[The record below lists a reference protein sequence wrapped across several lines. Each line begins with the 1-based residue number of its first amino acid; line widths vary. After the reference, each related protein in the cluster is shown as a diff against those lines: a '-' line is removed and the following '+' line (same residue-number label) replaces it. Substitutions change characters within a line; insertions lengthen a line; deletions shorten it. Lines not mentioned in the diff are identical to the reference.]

1 MKRLVS
7 ILLCAAMILALCACG
22 VNLPATSVTGT
33 QSTEEEAPAASE
45 NKDTVTQPAMAP
57 AATAEPAEE
66 IRETQN
72 VDESEGKVVFYNP
85 DERIDAALQALA
97 ESYTAETGTKVT
109 VITLGE
115 EYDDELSSAFDSAE
129 APTIFGADKNNLSK
143 WKISCMDLTDTRAAE
158 VSAASDLN
166 VIEDDKLL
174 ALAYDYECFGI
185 GVNVKALESTGHY
198 MDEISNY
205 ASFTTLVSKVQQ
217 HYYNTK
223 TAAAFAEP
231 ALSGDMWR
239 YTCYMMNPA
248 IFYECLESGITEQ
261 PAYLR
266 ADFIDNTRAFYEMW
280 YSNTP
285 SARWYLDGV
294 SMSVPKDNFSTGKAV
309 FYPCGSWELSTF
321 VNDYGAK
328 AENFTM
334 IPLYMGIRGEDE
346 YGCCAGRAKYW
357 CLNREVSDN
366 DIEAS
371 LDFIAY
377 IAGNA
382 DELAKI
388 AAMPFDGVVCENQF
402 LAASNSYLAKGLKHV
417 EFTNDYIPGIEWE
430 NEVFYWL
437 IKYTTGYGDW
447 VQMTDAFILG
457 WPDAYAL
464 QHKY

>member
-1 MKRLVS
+1 MKRVIS
-7 ILLCAAMILALCACG
+7 ILLCLAMIMALCACG
-22 VNLPATSVTGT
+22 INLPIDSISDVLNKEQKAP
-33 QSTEEEAPAASE
+33 EAAETAMPEAV
-45 NKDTVTQPAMAP
+45 DTAVAEIAE
-57 AATAEPAEE
+57 EPAET
-66 IRETQN
+66 IRETQTK
-72 VDESEGKVVFYNP
+72 DTSAGKVVFYNP
-85 DERIDAALQALA
+85 DERIDAELKALA
-97 ESYTAETGTKVT
+97 EAFTKETGTKVT
-109 VITLGE
+109 VITLGDN
-115 EYDDELSSAFDSAE
+115 YADGLTAAFDSAE
-129 APTIFGADKNNLSK
+129 TPTIFGADKSNIAK
-143 WKISCMDLTDTRAAE
+143 WKISCLDLTGTKAE
-158 VSAASDLN
+158 DVTAASDLN
-166 VIEDDKLL
+166 LIEDEKLL

-185 GVNVKALESTGHY
+185 GVNVKALESTNHY
-198 MDEISNY
+198 LEEIYDYNSLY
-205 ASFTTLVSKVQQ
+205 SVVSAVQQ
-217 HYYNTK
+217 YYYNTK
-223 TAAAFAEP
+223 TVAAFAEP

-294 SMSVPKDNFSTGKAV
+294 DMSVPKGNFSSGKVA

-321 VNDYGAK
+321 VNDYGAN
-328 AENFTM
+328 AADFSM
-334 IPLYMGIRGEDE
+334 IPFYMGIRGEND

-357 CLNREVSDN
+357 CVNREVSEN

-371 LDFIAY
+371 VEFIAY
-377 IAGNA
+377 IAAHA
-382 DELAKI
+382 DGLAKI

-417 EFTNDYIPGIEWE
+417 EFTNDYIPGIDWE
-430 NEVFYWL
+430 NNVFYWL
-437 IKYTTGYGDW
+437 IKFTTGYGDW